1 MKICPLFSRN
11 SKAKGLIFC
20 PLKGINST
28 MIINLKNGIDKLL
41 FGMKQKDVEALY
53 GKANKQYND
62 EDGNSICLYNVQKWS
77 LTFYEDEDF
86 RLGYIICSHPEVTIL
101 DKKVIGK
108 NVEKIKAELPFKSWT
123 KEDFDT
129 IENHFNEDNWLILQS
144 EYNDIIRVEIGT
156 IINDKDEFD
165 WKFK

>member
-1 MKICPLFSRN
+1 M
-11 SKAKGLIFC
+11 
-20 PLKGINST
+20 

-41 FGMKQKDVEALY
+41 FGMKQKDVELLY
-53 GKANKQYND
+53 GKPDKQYND
-62 EDGNSICLYNVQKWS
+62 EDGNVICLYNKQKLS

-101 DKKVIGK
+101 NNKVLGR
-108 NVEKIKAELPFKSWT
+108 NVEVIKSKLPFKSWS

-129 IENHFNEDNWLILQS
+129 TENHFNESNWLILQS
-144 EYNDIIRVEIGT
+144 EYDDIIRVEIGA
-156 IINDKDEFD
+156 IIKDNDEFD